1 MKTNK
6 KYFLN
11 LKTFLNVII
20 LTKLVKTQEMILI
33 DISCSKQSCKN
44 YLLQKRKN
52 NMLIKIHIWV
62 QDIEIGDKLKY
73 LMKKFKEV
81 KFNTYLDNCKML
93 GLFY

>member
-1 MKTNK
+1 MKIKK

-11 LKTFLNVII
+11 FKTFLNVIT

-33 DISCSKQSCKN
+33 DISCIIQLCKN

-52 NMLIKIHIWV
+52 NMLIKIHIQV

-73 LMKKFKEV
+73 LMKKFKKV
-81 KFNTYLDNCKML
+81 KYITYLDNCKML